1 MPLKGEISHSSAL
14 LKIKNVASLTHC
26 LLLRFL
32 DLFENFSR
40 LPERE
45 HILETACEEPTK
57 VNMFRNYILNKF
69 LVFTKLAFYQVC
81 CQTPSRFIDEQDP
94 ETPENPT
101 SEKKFE
107 PIQDKYN
114 IKTNA

>member
-1 MPLKGEISHSSAL
+1 MPLKGEISHSFAL

-26 LLLRFL
+26 FLLRLL
-32 DLFENFSR
+32 DLYENFNR

-69 LVFTKLAFYQVC
+69 LVFTKLALSGLL
-81 CQTPSRFIDEQDP
+81 PDSI
-94 ETPENPT
+94 
-101 SEKKFE
+101 S
-107 PIQDKYN
+107 IH
-114 IKTNA
+114 